1 MEKVLRIG
9 IILTRVKAEKKKNE
23 LVCSGTK
30 RPWLS
35 KASKKLGVLRNK
47 KRAFPGDASV
57 GVYIMNK
64 WEGIEVDFM
73 CPEDVTPV
81 RLKMNQINFM
91 LIYDVLESFH
101 VDRPEVYRRFVN
113 SLKGA
118 NNVYPP
124 YSYQKFINNKCNYIK
139 HLTNRNADYAIPTM
153 CVTKFDQGTKAKV
166 IEFGEKMGG
175 TFIGKPIFGQES
187 IDFKKFDAKASLRS
201 NSPLDKYIK
210 RCSKKYPG
218 IIFQKY
224 IEGFDASNPEI
235 RMYFLADKY
244 RYSVITNDVSV
255 RTPKQE
261 NGNMTVE
268 PFEALKRFAKKI
280 VDGLPPIK
288 VGGTDLGRMLT
299 RVDIACGPKFA
310 KPWIVNE
317 IEFVPSLYIED
328 VRYVPEPELGDFMVA
343 AAKKVCKQKF
353 PIKLRK

>member
-1 MEKVLRIG
+1 MELLRIG

-23 LVCSGTK
+23 LVCKGTK
-30 RPWLS
+30 RPWL
-35 KASKKLGVLRNK
+35 ASADKKLGALRSK

-57 GVYIMNK
+57 GAYIEHT
-64 WEGIEVDFM
+64 WSGVEVDYI
-73 CPEDVTPV
+73 CPEDVNPE
-81 RLKMNQINFM
+81 RLRKNTLNFM

-139 HLTNRNADYAIPTM
+139 HLTDRNPSHAIPTM
-153 CVTKFDQGTKAKV
+153 CVTKFNKGTKAKV
-166 IEFGEKMGG
+166 IEFGEKQGG

-224 IEGFDASNPEI
+224 IEGFDASKPEI
-235 RMYFLADKY
+235 RMYFLDGKY
-244 RYSVITNDVSV
+244 RYSVITNDIMVS
-255 RTPKQE
+255 TPKQE
-261 NGNMTVE
+261 KGGMTVE
-268 PFEALKRFAKKI
+268 PLEALKRFAKSI
-280 VDGLPPIK
+280 VAGLPPISVK
-288 VGGTDLGRMLT
+288 GKDLGRMLT
-299 RVDIACGPKFA
+299 RIDIACGFKFA
-310 KPWIVNE
+310 KPWVVNE

-328 VRYVPEPELGDFMVA
+328 VKYVPEPELGDFMVA
-343 AAKKVCKQKF
+343 AAKKV
-353 PIKLRK
+353 RGG